1 MVNFRS
7 SYAPHSIHFM
17 LLLFTRTVSPPQLK
31 HRVYMTPN
39 SFSSIVMWID
49 EFNKLITRPLIISP
63 TRNIT
68 RPLRSRSRPGELILA
83 DAMAENP
90 ENDFFSFM

>member
-1 MVNFRS
+1 
-7 SYAPHSIHFM
+7 
-17 LLLFTRTVSPPQLK
+17 
-31 HRVYMTPN
+31 
-39 SFSSIVMWID
+39 MWID
-49 EFNKLITRPLIISP
+49 EFDKLITRPLIISP